1 MAWKTYCCFC
11 LLVWFFAAIAVVL
24 KVSSSRNKIVEPKTS
39 PKKQMNEFV
48 FLSWWLRNT
57 WSLNLDFKFQ
67 VFLSRQDRKTNLFVC
82 FLGEVTAQHFCFHPD
97 NLEICET
104 WISISSFKY
113 FWVIRIEKQI
123 LPFVYGLWL
132 NNFVSRSTDLYHF
145 VKAACCTTT
154 HTYWSWITLIYIQ

>member
-1 MAWKTYCCFC
+1 MTKESNPVDIFCSMAWKTYCCFC

-67 VFLSRQDRKTNLFVC
+67 VFLSHQDRKTNSFVC
-82 FLGEVTAQHFCFHPD
+82 FLGEVTAQQIFFQD
-97 NLEICET
+97 LLTFNKVNANIGVWNILD
-104 WISISSFKY
+104 SSTFWSMNQKNIYKKQLLFK
-113 FWVIRIEKQI
+113 WGV
-123 LPFVYGLWL
+123 
-132 NNFVSRSTDLYHF
+132 
-145 VKAACCTTT
+145 
-154 HTYWSWITLIYIQ
+154 